1 MMSFSKTITDDQ
13 VVAIGRKFGELRN
26 YICTNK
32 KDSVTHYLIQFYIL
46 KMSYRQ
52 KGGYSLRS
60 IKMRIKLWK
69 KWEIKKSFTKI
80 LRLFPKREFS

>member
-32 KDSVTHYLIQFYIL
+32 KDSVTHYLIYFFSQNVIQAKGWLQFEEHKDAYQAMEKMGNKEIL
-46 KMSYRQ
+46 HENTAIIPQ
-52 KGGYSLRS
+52 
-60 IKMRIKLWK
+60 
-69 KWEIKKSFTKI
+69 T
-80 LRLFPKREFS
+80 